1 MNFQCGSTDNDDIA
15 FHFNPRFDE
24 GLVVCNTRESNNW
37 GKREVKAEV
46 PFHRGQP
53 FEIQILITSSEY
65 KVSVSGRHFMGYSH
79 RIALHRV
86 KAVILMG
93 GIKLTKIDIQS
104 QGVGF
109 HHHYF
114 PIGQIQNSVPFST
127 GFHNG
132 VSDGSVVI
140 VRGDVQPLADR
151 FSVNFQCGSTESDD
165 IAFHFN
171 PRFDEGLVLCNTRE
185 SNNWG
190 VKEVKGE
197 VPFKREHEFEIR
209 VLVTN
214 NGYNVSV
221 NGHHYLGYNH
231 RILLQRVNTLAV
243 MDCVALSS
251 VETQGQGGGCHHHYF
266 QDGKLQN
273 SVPFSTDFLRGVIDG
288 SVVTVRGSVL
298 PSADITL
305 FGVPR
310 LYTKRVLRQEKD
322 ADSLDTT
329 ILTLH
334 AAQLVKWKVTTILPR
349 PGPRKGFDHRNV
361 FAVNFQCGRAEIDDV
376 AFHFNPRLN
385 QGLVVC
391 NTKEQ
396 ENWGAEEHKSEMPFQ
411 KGQLFEI
418 QILVTKCEYKVSVN
432 GRHFMEYYHRLP
444 LHRISTLAIKG
455 DVKLTSV
462 EMHTPGGGCPTTLI
476 SRWPKK
482 S

>member
-1 MNFQCGSTDNDDIA
+1 MSDNPVYNPPIPYTGHFHSGIKDGTVVIISGDVLPAAERFSINFQCGSTERDDIA

-37 GKREVKAEV
+37 GKREVKPEV
-46 PFHRGQP
+46 PFQRAQP
-53 FEIQILITSSEY
+53 FEIQFLIKSNEY
-65 KVSVSGRHFMGYSH
+65 RVSVSGRHFLGYNH
-79 RIALHRV
+79 RIALSRV
-86 KAVILMG
+86 NTVVIMG

-114 PIGQIQNSVPFST
+114 PSGQMQNSVPFST
-127 GFHNG
+127 SFHNG

-151 FSVNFQCGSTESDD
+151 FSMNFQCGSTDNDD
-165 IAFHFN
+165 VAFHFN

-190 VKEVKGE
+190 DKEVNHE
-197 VPFKREHEFEIR
+197 VPFKREHAFEIR

-214 NGYNVSV
+214 RGYNVSV

-243 MDCVALSS
+243 MDCVALSN
-251 VETQGQGGGCHHHYF
+251 VEIQGQGGGCHHHYF

-273 SVPFSTDFLRGVIDG
+273 SVPFSTDFLRGVSDG

-298 PSADITL
+298 PSADM
-305 FGVPR
+305 FV
-310 LYTKRVLRQEKD
+310 
-322 ADSLDTT
+322 
-329 ILTLH
+329 
-334 AAQLVKWKVTTILPR
+334 
-349 PGPRKGFDHRNV
+349 
-361 FAVNFQCGRAEIDDV
+361 VNFQCGRAEIDDV
-376 AFHFNPRLN
+376 AFHFNPRFN
-385 QGLVVC
+385 EGLVVC
-391 NTKEQ
+391 NTMEQ
-396 ENWGAEEHKSEMPFQ
+396 ENWGEEDYKSEMPFQ
-411 KGQLFEI
+411 KGQLFELH
-418 QILVTKCEYKVSVN
+418 ILVTKCEYKVYVN
-432 GRHFMEYYHRLP
+432 GRHFMEYYHRIP

-462 EMHTPGGGCPTTLI
+462 EIHTSGGV
-476 SRWPKK
+476 
-482 S
+482 

>member
-1 MNFQCGSTDNDDIA
+1 MADNPVYNPPVPYTAHFHSGIKNGIVVVISGHVLPEAQRFSMNFQCGSTDNDDIA

-79 RIALHRV
+79 KIALHRV

-298 PSADITL
+298 PSADM
-305 FGVPR
+305 
-310 LYTKRVLRQEKD
+310 
-322 ADSLDTT
+322 
-329 ILTLH
+329 
-334 AAQLVKWKVTTILPR
+334 
-349 PGPRKGFDHRNV
+349 